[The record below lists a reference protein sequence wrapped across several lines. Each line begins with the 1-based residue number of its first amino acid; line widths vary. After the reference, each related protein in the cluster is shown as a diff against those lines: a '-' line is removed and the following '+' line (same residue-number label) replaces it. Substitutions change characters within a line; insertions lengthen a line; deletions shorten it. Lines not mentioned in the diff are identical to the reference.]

1 MSIDETLKD
10 NFPIKD
16 PLPEL
21 FLAIDAAT
29 KAGKIVMNIYNKDF
43 QASSK
48 SDNEPITEADIQ
60 SNKLIQTI
68 ISKSGHLIL
77 SEESEDN
84 KERLDKDVVWIIDP
98 LDGTSEFI
106 DKTGEF
112 TIMLSLVKNHIPIL
126 L

>member
-60 SNKLIQTI
+60 SNKLIQKYNLIHLSTGDLFRIHLNNKTKKLYIQIFINYRLI
-68 ISKSGHLIL
+68 I
-77 SEESEDN
+77 
-84 KERLDKDVVWIIDP
+84 
-98 LDGTSEFI
+98 FQ
-106 DKTGEF
+106 
-112 TIMLSLVKNHIPIL
+112 HIFLRIKIKI
-126 L
+126 